1 MKDYINF
8 FKTTLV
14 VLTIAILS
22 FFLYSNVK
30 LHDSVAKG
38 WVDATSYSGI
48 DKIQKSPEYLFRA
61 ESKIAS
67 KLSEQ
72 QEVVYGLNRNRLML
86 EGKVTQGSARLK
98 TLERFLEAKAKE
110 YLTLKEDVKGSNGNF
125 ELTKKIEQLFNSIN
139 RKRLEKSNLL
149 ANLER
154 SREALTKNYASI
166 EIANS
171 TILQMESDLENI
183 RLTQSLAEV
192 FQSDEGVLSSEAASE
207 INSIMAD
214 VQIISE
220 TLADE
225 NYSYISDYIIETSL
239 ATEDSFDQFL
249 EDYKVSEDQD

>member
-1 MKDYINF
+1 
-8 FKTTLV
+8 
-14 VLTIAILS
+14 
-22 FFLYSNVK
+22 
-30 LHDSVAKG
+30 
-38 WVDATSYSGI
+38 
-48 DKIQKSPEYLFRA
+48 
-61 ESKIAS
+61 
-67 KLSEQ
+67 
-72 QEVVYGLNRNRLML
+72 
-86 EGKVTQGSARLK
+86 
-98 TLERFLEAKAKE
+98 
-110 YLTLKEDVKGSNGNF
+110 LTLKEDVKGSNGNF